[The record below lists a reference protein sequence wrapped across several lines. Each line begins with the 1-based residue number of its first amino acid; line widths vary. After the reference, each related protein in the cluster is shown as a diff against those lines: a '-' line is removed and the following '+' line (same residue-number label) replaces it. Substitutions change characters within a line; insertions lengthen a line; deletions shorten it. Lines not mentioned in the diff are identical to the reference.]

1 MAKRLSIEQI
11 EQMKTMVKNG
21 EKPEDI
27 AKHFGVA
34 ISSVHNHKA
43 KFKAEGLEFPN
54 VRGQRPVGEVS
65 TKNTVKTPKAVQKV
79 KQVKSVDSVQ
89 SNRKSFD
96 IVMNGVQISISGD
109 ARNVNINPN
118 RLEID
123 F

>member
-11 EQMKTMVKNG
+11 EQMKAMVKNG

-43 KFKAEGLEFPN
+43 KFKAEGVEFPN
-54 VRGQRPVGEVS
+54 LRGQRPTGEV
-65 TKNTVKTPKAVQKV
+65 KTVESKIKSP
-79 KQVKSVDSVQ
+79 KQVTSVRSSS
-89 SNRKSFD
+89 SNRQSFD
-96 IVMNGVQISISGD
+96 IVVNGVQISISGS
-109 ARNVNINPN
+109 AQHVSVNPN